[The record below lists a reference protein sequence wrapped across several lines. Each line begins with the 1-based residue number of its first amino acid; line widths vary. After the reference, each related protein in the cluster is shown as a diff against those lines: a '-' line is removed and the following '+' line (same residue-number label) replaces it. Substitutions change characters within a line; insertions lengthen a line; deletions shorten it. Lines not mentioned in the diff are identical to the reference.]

1 MGASGGVN
9 RFASYRA
16 GVPFKVHGTLAS
28 GKGYLCTMSDRSAT
42 GIASPNIAFIKYW
55 GNRDHEL
62 RIPSNGSISM
72 NLEGLF
78 TRTRVRFDPELACDE
93 LLLEGQ
99 AQTGA
104 ALQRV
109 SAMLSRVRKMA
120 GLDCYARVESS
131 NNFPMGAGIASSAS
145 AFAALSLAA
154 SQAAGMELD
163 EAGLSRLARTGSGS
177 ACRSVPA
184 GFVEW
189 RSGDR
194 HENSYAYSIAPPE
207 HWALVDCV
215 AIVSQVHK
223 ATGSSEGHPLA
234 YTSPLQTARVD
245 DAPRRLDICRKAI
258 LERDFE
264 ALAEIVELDSNLMH
278 GVIMTS
284 TPRILYWQ
292 PATLA
297 VMRAVIDWRTEGL
310 PVCYTIDAG
319 PNVHVICTA
328 PFAAKVKE
336 RLEDLPGV
344 ESVLTAK
351 PGGPARI
358 VE

>member
-1 MGASGGVN
+1 MVE
-9 RFASYRA
+9 
-16 GVPFKVHGTLAS
+16 V
-28 GKGYLCTMSDRSAT
+28 SDTAKRTAT
-42 GIASPNIAFIKYW
+42 GFANANIAFIKYW

-72 NLEGLF
+72 NLDGLF
-78 TRTRVRFDPELACDE
+78 TRTRVTFDQTSAQDE
-93 LLLEGQ
+93 LIIQGQ
-99 AQTGA
+99 AQNGP

-109 SAMLSRVRKMA
+109 SALLNRVRSMA
-120 GLDCYARVESS
+120 EMNCWARVVSS

-154 SQAAGMELD
+154 SRAAGLDLD
-163 EAGLSRLARTGSGS
+163 EAALSRLARTGSGS

-189 RSGDR
+189 RGGDR

-215 AIVSQVHK
+215 AIVSREHK
-223 ATGSSEGHPLA
+223 ATGSTEGHPLA
-234 YTSPLQTARVD
+234 HTSPLQAARLD
-245 DAPRRLDICRKAI
+245 DAPRRLGICRKVI

-264 ALAEIVELDSNLMH
+264 ALAEIVELDSNIMH

-284 TPRILYWQ
+284 NPRILYWL

-297 VMRAVIDWRTEGL
+297 VMQNVAAWRAAGL

-328 PFAAKVKE
+328 AYAGQVAESLKA
-336 RLEDLPGV
+336 LPGV
-344 ESVLTAK
+344 ESVLTAT

-358 VE
+358 VDEL